1 MDYNEIRH
9 PLQRILVRK
18 GVAMADKISESG
30 MVGNDGKMRLPMD
43 RLNAFFAEH
52 KGQRIIIQVEA
63 AAPGSTAAQ
72 IAYYY
77 NYIVPTIVE
86 ALKEQGTRKSESAVD
101 RWLVE
106 QYPGEK
112 EYEGME
118 LQTGGQL
125 TKTMMND
132 FLEWLKQ
139 FAAENL
145 FVYIDDPRTI

>member
-1 MDYNEIRH
+1 
-9 PLQRILVRK
+9 
-18 GVAMADKISESG
+18 MANKISESG

-77 NYIVPTIVE
+77 NYIIPTIVE

>member
-1 MDYNEIRH
+1 
-9 PLQRILVRK
+9 
-18 GVAMADKISESG
+18 MADKISESG
-30 MVGNDGKMRLPMD
+30 MVGQDGRMRLPMD

-52 KGQRIIIQVEA
+52 KGQRIIVRIEA
-63 AAPGSTAAQ
+63 AAPGSTVAQ

-101 RWLVE
+101 RWLIE

-112 EYEGME
+112 VYEGKE

-145 FVYIDDPRTI
+145 QVFIDDPRCI